1 MRLLLN
7 MHDIFTA
14 FVDSGSMVTTLSLFG
29 YHLMKKQP
37 ELKAIPNLDLEI
49 FEADVSLLLNYKGY
63 IEYSEAT
70 PFSDVELFVLVLF
83 VQENDFN
90 RTCPVIIGT
99 IVLRICRDQL
109 S

>member
-1 MRLLLN
+1 M
-7 MHDIFTA
+7 
-14 FVDSGSMVTTLSLFG
+14 
-29 YHLMKKQP
+29 
-37 ELKAIPNLDLEI
+37 DLEI
-49 FEADVSLLLNYKGY
+49 FVADVSLLLKYKGY

-83 VQENDFN
+83 VQNNDFN
-90 RTCPVIIGT
+90 RTCPPVIIGT

>member
-1 MRLLLN
+1 M
-7 MHDIFTA
+7 IFFTA
-14 FVDSGSMVTTLSLFG
+14 FVDSGSMVTILSLFG
-29 YHLMKKQP
+29 YHLMKKHP
-37 ELKAIPNLDLEI
+37 ELKVIPNLDLEM
-49 FEADVSLLLNYKGY
+49 FAADVSLLLKYKGY

-83 VQENDFN
+83 VHDTDFN

-109 S
+109 RFICS

>member
-1 MRLLLN
+1 M
-7 MHDIFTA
+7 
-14 FVDSGSMVTTLSLFG
+14 
-29 YHLMKKQP
+29 
-37 ELKAIPNLDLEI
+37 DLEI
-49 FEADVSLLLNYKGY
+49 FVADVSLLLKYKGY

-83 VQENDFN
+83 VQNIFVQNNDFN

-99 IVLRICRDQL
+99 IVLRICREQL

>member
-1 MRLLLN
+1 M
-7 MHDIFTA
+7 
-14 FVDSGSMVTTLSLFG
+14 
-29 YHLMKKQP
+29 
-37 ELKAIPNLDLEI
+37 DLEI
-49 FEADVSLLLNYKGY
+49 FVADVSLLLKYKGY

-83 VQENDFN
+83 VQNIFVQNNDFN

>member
-14 FVDSGSMVTTLSLFG
+14 FLDSGSMVTTLSLFG

-49 FEADVSLLLNYKGY
+49 FEADVSLLLKYKEY

-90 RTCPVIIGT
+90 RTCPVIVGT
-99 IVLRICRDQL
+99 IVLRICREQL